1 MKIKRFN
8 ESDIDKDY
16 LNNCFIDLVDSKQ
29 TAGFTRIGNNIFIIR
44 VNLPKISGGTKTIE
58 SAIKEVKL
66 IESTI
71 LDIEDGINKIK
82 VEYPE
87 IKYELRYVKSSKLYE
102 LKIMGDM
109 SKFLYNGQKYE
120 IPFPKEWGVVYNK

>member
-44 VNLPKISGGTKTIE
+44 VNLPKIRR
-58 SAIKEVKL
+58 
-66 IESTI
+66 
-71 LDIEDGINKIK
+71 N
-82 VEYPE
+82 
-87 IKYELRYVKSSKLYE
+87 
-102 LKIMGDM
+102 
-109 SKFLYNGQKYE
+109 
-120 IPFPKEWGVVYNK
+120 